1 MTIGENIAQRRRAA
15 DMTQEQLAEKVN
27 VHQTMIA
34 KIEIGRKVPGIY
46 LATDIARAL
55 HCTLDELVSA

>member
-1 MTIGENIAQRRRAA
+1 MTIGENIARRRKAENL
-15 DMTQEQLAEKVN
+15 TQEQLAEKVA

-34 KIEIGRKVPGIY
+34 QIEIGRKVPGIY
-46 LATDIARAL
+46 LATDIAKAL